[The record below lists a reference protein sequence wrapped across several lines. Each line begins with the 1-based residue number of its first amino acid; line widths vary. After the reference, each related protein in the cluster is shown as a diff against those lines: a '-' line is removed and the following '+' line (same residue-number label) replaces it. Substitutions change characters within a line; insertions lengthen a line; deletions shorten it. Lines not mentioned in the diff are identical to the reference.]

1 MRVLIVEDH
10 AETQALVARALEREG
25 HRVATAGSAAE
36 ATAVLDAREF
46 DVIVLDLGLPDASG
60 HALCAAL
67 RARGVTAPLLVLT
80 AQGAVASRVACLN
93 AGADDFLAKPFALA
107 ELRARVRALGRR
119 GTLPRALVRRVGDV
133 TLDVTARCAT
143 RSGAAVP
150 LTAREWAVLELLAL
164 RSGRV
169 VSRAE
174 ILEVVWD
181 DDCGRHGASLDVMV
195 ARIRRKL
202 GDAVVRTL
210 RGEGYTLADEGAPS

>member
-1 MRVLIVEDH
+1 M
-10 AETQALVARALEREG
+10 
-25 HRVATAGSAAE
+25 
-36 ATAVLDAREF
+36 
-46 DVIVLDLGLPDASG
+46 
-60 HALCAAL
+60 
-67 RARGVTAPLLVLT
+67 
-80 AQGAVASRVACLN
+80 
-93 AGADDFLAKPFALA
+93 
-107 ELRARVRALGRR
+107 
-119 GTLPRALVRRVGDV
+119 RRVGDV

-195 ARIRRKL
+195 AM
-202 GDAVVRTL
+202 TL
-210 RGEGYTLADEGAPS
+210 LRSAEPPPLP